1 MTKQYTPKL
10 DADDQEQLAQTDA
23 EKIKVALEQSQTPK
37 WEKSPEEIASE
48 IVDEFYPVASTFHAD
63 LRRQIIKAI
72 EAEREVAKH
81 YMTQMGRW
89 WERLEK

>member
-1 MTKQYTPKL
+1 MNQQQPKPEEIK
-10 DADDQEQLAQTDA
+10 APQEPP
-23 EKIKVALEQSQTPK
+23 KTPK
-37 WEKSPEEIASE
+37 WEQSPAEIASE
-48 IVDEFYPVASTFHAD
+48 IANEFYPVTSIFHAD

-89 WERLEK
+89 WERLGGSQK

>member
-37 WEKSPEEIASE
+37 WEKLPSEIASE
-48 IVDEFYPVASTFHAD
+48 IANDFYPVTSLSHAD

-89 WERLEK
+89 WERLGK